1 LPEVEVSSKTLKTMT
16 TKIKDALCTCRSE
29 EIKVTAKIEFAKIK
43 KLEVVNIEDLYNALV
58 WK

>member
-1 LPEVEVSSKTLKTMT
+1 MT
-16 TKIKDALCTCRSE
+16 AKIKNALCTCRSE

-43 KLEVVNIEDLYNALV
+43 KLDVVNIEDLYNALV